1 MKQDELLSD
10 LGRLA
15 RAQAEQTAA
24 READADELFRPLD
37 AAAQQRIVARLLP
50 LVQPAGLPEA
60 ASTPDASRA
69 PRDTTGTAATPAGA
83 QPRSAAVIPL
93 RSRPRRWLMAA
104 APALAAA
111 AVLLWFVW
119 PRAGAPLPVYAL
131 ELSGGRA
138 AQRGADTDGILRVG
152 PGDRVSAVLRPATP
166 VHGAVGVRVFVNG
179 RALPDAGALS
189 VEQSSDGALRISG
202 LGPALTALAPG
213 RHRLQL
219 AVGRPETL
227 PEALSDALP
236 SPPAAAGD
244 GVQLLSYE
252 VERLPP

>member
-15 RAQAEQTAA
+15 RAQAEQTTA

-60 ASTPDASRA
+60 E
-69 PRDTTGTAATPAGA
+69 AATKPAATAPADA
-83 QPRSAAVIPL
+83 QSRPAPITALR
-93 RSRPRRWLMAA
+93 RSRPRRWLIAA

-119 PRAGAPLPVYAL
+119 PRPGAPLPVYAL

-166 VHGAVGVRVFVNG
+166 VRGAVGVRVFVNG
-179 RALPDAGALS
+179 RALPDTGALS
-189 VEQSSDGALRISG
+189 IEQSGDGALRISG
-202 LGPALTALAPG
+202 LGPALAALAPG

-219 AVGRPETL
+219 AVGRPESL
-227 PEALSDALP
+227 PEALSSALP
-236 SPPAAAGD
+236 AAPAATGD

-252 VERLPP
+252 VELLPP

>member
-24 READADELFRPLD
+24 GEADADELFRPLG

-50 LVQPAGLPEA
+50 LVQPAGLPETEAEA
-60 ASTPDASRA
+60 ATDAA
-69 PRDTTGTAATPAGA
+69 QAATDTTGTAPTPIGA
-83 QPRSAAVIPL
+83 RPRSAPAVIPL

-138 AQRGADTDGILRVG
+138 AQRGADTEEILRVG
-152 PGDRVSAVLRPATP
+152 PGDRVSAVLRPATA
-166 VHGAVGVRVFVNG
+166 VRGAVGVRVFVNG
-179 RALPDAGALS
+179 RALPDAEALR

-202 LGPALTALAPG
+202 LGPALAALAPG
-213 RHRLQL
+213 SHRLQL
-219 AVGRPETL
+219 AVGRPESL
-227 PEALSDALP
+227 PDAVP

>member
-15 RAQAEQTAA
+15 RAQAEQPAG

-37 AAAQQRIVARLLP
+37 AAAQQRIVAQLLP
-50 LVQPAGLPEA
+50 LVQPATSTATTAPAEA
-60 ASTPDASRA
+60 RPHPA
-69 PRDTTGTAATPAGA
+69 PITA
-83 QPRSAAVIPL
+83 L
-93 RSRPRRWLMAA
+93 RWSRPRRWLMAA

-119 PRAGAPLPVYAL
+119 PRPGAPLPVYAL

-138 AQRGADTDGILRVG
+138 VQRGADTDGILRVG

-166 VHGAVGVRVFVNG
+166 VRGAVGVRVFVNG
-179 RALPDAGALS
+179 GALPDAGTLGI
-189 VEQSSDGALRISG
+189 EQSADGALRISG
-202 LGPALTALAPG
+202 LGPALAALAPG

-219 AVGRPETL
+219 AVGRPESL
-227 PEALSDALP
+227 PEALSSALP
-236 SPPAAAGD
+236 SAPVAAGD